1 MPLFALTHTSEFY
14 INHARKE
21 YVIVQRAFPVNPNFF
36 TLGACFFTHVIPE
49 AFRIGSRLSDI
60 GWMDEEYQQ
69 LNSSTMGQDIVENDA
84 TWAAAQE
91 TRLTTEGYV
100 RREVPAI

>member
-1 MPLFALTHTSEFY
+1 MPLFALTHTPEFY

-21 YVIVQRAFPVNPNFF
+21 YFMVQRAFPVNPNFF
-36 TLGACFFTHVIPE
+36 TLGVCIFTHVIPE
-49 AFRIGSRLSDI
+49 AFRIGRRLHDI
-60 GWMDEEYQQ
+60 GWMDDDCQQ
-69 LNSSTMGQDIVENDA
+69 LNSTSGGQDVVENDA
-84 TWAAAQE
+84 TWAATQE